1 MHRSTADTISFFTTG
16 LVHQFGN
23 LLLTIQGN
31 ALAFGGDAASAERA
45 REAILSAS
53 DRGALVLRLLRHLLG
68 DPAAVTVDAHMLG
81 EQLVELARV
90 PVREARQ
97 VLVWVPQKNATQ
109 SCPVDMGEFVP
120 LVGEALRSLVHEV
133 PTGVQ
138 GTVTVAVAPALRDVH
153 VLLRFEPVAG
163 SLPFPLALDRLAG
176 NVAATARQHGWHG
189 TCRQLGRSLECV
201 LPRLDRAVA
210 EPSDGLHGSFSMPT

>member
-1 MHRSTADTISFFTTG
+1 MHRSTADTISFFTSG

-31 ALAFGGDAASAERA
+31 ALAFGGDTASAERA

-68 DPAAVTVDAHMLG
+68 DPGTVAVDAHALG

-97 VLVWVPQKNATQ
+97 LVVWQPQKNANQ
-109 SCPVDMGEFVP
+109 ACPVDMGEFVP

-153 VLLRFEPVAG
+153 VLLRFEPLAG

-210 EPSDGLHGSFSMPT
+210 EPSDGLHGSFSLPT